1 MEILNLIINIIADLL
16 GIYIV
21 VTFCLWL
28 KSKFRQEDNM
38 ISRAFESGIMPVMYD
53 IGKTLLIIGLFQGSY
68 YIMRTDRKNGID
80 KIKYAT
86 TGYIMLK
93 FINWFIL
100 LVDRIATEA
109 IKGL

>member
-1 MEILNLIINIIADLL
+1 
-16 GIYIV
+16 
-21 VTFCLWL
+21 
-28 KSKFRQEDNM
+28 M

-100 LVDRIATEA
+100 LVDKIASEA